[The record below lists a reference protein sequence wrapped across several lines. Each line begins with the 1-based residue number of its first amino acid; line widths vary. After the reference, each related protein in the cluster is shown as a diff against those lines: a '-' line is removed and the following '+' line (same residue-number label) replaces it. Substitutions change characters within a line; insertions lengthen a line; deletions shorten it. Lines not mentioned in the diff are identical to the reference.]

1 MKKLMGSTA
10 AKIIGYILLVI
21 AGIISV
27 TSGLGIYSAIV
38 LRFYWMDYYRSA
50 FDLPPV
56 TESDI
61 FYENLRIMLYN
72 FRYEL
77 IVTCILAA
85 VLLICCFV
93 FLICVA
99 GHKKEKDELMER
111 FVRGDKSRHTE
122 GSGLGLSIA
131 KSLTQLQGGEF
142 ELTVDGDF
150 FKVVLSFPVV

>member
-50 FDLPPV
+50 FDSTPV

-77 IVTCILAA
+77 IVACILAA
-85 VLLICCFV
+85 ILLICCFV
-93 FLICVA
+93 FLICPN
-99 GHKKEKDELMER
+99 
-111 FVRGDKSRHTE
+111 SN
-122 GSGLGLSIA
+122 
-131 KSLTQLQGGEF
+131 TQKNIPIKQAI
-142 ELTVDGDF
+142 
-150 FKVVLSFPVV
+150 